1 MKTGTDTPANDAD
14 DSIIVAMPGQSI
26 ASGDMDGDYAGLV
39 FTTDETYPVS
49 VQINGTTVTLASVD
63 PDTGVADGSIN
74 ETITFVT
81 FNSPNTGFITGTLA
95 SGLRAVVCNANTD
108 VASSGK
114 SLLFCSGSDPGVAA
128 NLFSLMLIEK

>member
-1 MKTGTDTPANDAD
+1 MLPGCCLILFGK
-14 DSIIVAMPGQSI
+14 IIPELT
-26 ASGDMDGDYAGLV
+26 Y
-39 FTTDETYPVS
+39 ETYPVS
-49 VQINGTTVTLASVD
+49 VQISGTSVTLASVD

-74 ETITFVT
+74 ETITFAS

-95 SGLRAVVCNANTD
+95 SGTRAVVCNANTD

-114 SLLFCSGSDPGVAA
+114 SLLFCSGSDPGGAA